1 MLIGEGVK
9 AAIESAN
16 SEEEDDVIDNAK
28 HLQGPSDANRMTAV
42 INVKGV
48 ILSDTN
54 SSYENA
60 NSAKICKLIRI
71 ADNDSRVAAILLY
84 LDTPGGE
91 VTASDEIWN
100 AVKRAKK
107 PVVAYMG
114 SMAASGG
121 YYIASG
127 ADKIVAHRTTLTGS
141 IGVIIETWNYHVLI
155 NRLGIEPQVYTSGK
169 MKAMLHG
176 GRKTSNEEKNI
187 VQELVMSS
195 YREFLKV
202 VSDGRKIPYEKLVN
216 SPLTDGRILDGK
228 QALAAGLVDMNGYF
242 DDAVREAEKMGKAAP
257 GSTKV
262 VLLKS
267 HTDFMDMLMEFSTS
281 VSKPNVKVDL
291 PGSSRF
297 QLTPGKAYYLPVNQ

>member
-1 MLIGEGVK
+1 
-9 AAIESAN
+9 
-16 SEEEDDVIDNAK
+16 
-28 HLQGPSDANRMTAV
+28 
-42 INVKGV
+42 
-48 ILSDTN
+48 
-54 SSYENA
+54 
-60 NSAKICKLIRI
+60 
-71 ADNDSRVAAILLY
+71 
-84 LDTPGGE
+84 
-91 VTASDEIWN
+91 
-100 AVKRAKK
+100 
-107 PVVAYMG
+107 
-114 SMAASGG
+114 
-121 YYIASG
+121 
-127 ADKIVAHRTTLTGS
+127 
-141 IGVIIETWNYHVLI
+141 
-155 NRLGIEPQVYTSGK
+155 
-169 MKAMLHG
+169 
-176 GRKTSNEEKNI
+176 
-187 VQELVMSS
+187 MSS

-262 VLLKS
+262 VLLKP